1 MKEPTATKT
10 TERIKKEKPAH
21 GFWYYMPQYLRGF
34 EKNIVLTVIGS
45 IVAGVCVAI
54 QPLVIKYV
62 VDDGI
67 TPGVTGTVTKQH
79 AIATVACLCAFYV
92 FISLIRLFSYRFA
105 TYNVLQ
111 AQEGALF
118 KMRSRFFSHIQH
130 LCMRFHD
137 KTPSGDLYNSIMGS
151 PMASIKTF
159 LHNIIINVPYQ
170 VISFAISMVA
180 LFSYDWILTLS
191 MLGIA
196 CVMIL
201 LNRLSRMKIRRVSR
215 ALLSAET
222 EASKYITDM
231 LQGSEAVKLY
241 SIEDNAVRDFDER
254 LSSLKQAGIQ
264 SSFTNI
270 KEAMKPELANY
281 VGNALV
287 YFVGAFVCL
296 YRGVSTGTLFAFL
309 TSMGSILSTLS
320 MWLGMALT
328 KNSVDVAMDKINA
341 VINEATSTPDVDEG
355 HTRSIEIERM
365 TASADGLPCIEF
377 KNVSFGY
384 DDRMIF
390 DNFSCQMKYG
400 ESIALVGSSGSG
412 KSTLTKLIMRLYE
425 INGGSVLLHGRDVRD
440 YNTHELRYSFGVV
453 PQNPFIFRGTIWDN
467 IRIVRPDAP
476 NIDVI
481 NAMEVARVH
490 EFVNNLPMGWS
501 TQIGDGALSLSGGQK
516 QRIAIARA
524 ILKNPDILIFDEAT
538 SALDNI
544 SERHIQEAMEEL
556 MKTHTVIIVAHRLS
570 TIKNVDRILVFDNG
584 KIVQEG
590 KFDVL
595 ANQEGMFRNMLY
607 N

>member
-1 MKEPTATKT
+1 MKTPRSLAKKV
-10 TERIKKEKPAH
+10 KKEKPAH
-21 GFWYYMPQYLRGF
+21 GFWHYMPTYLKGYK
-34 EKNIVLTVIGS
+34 KNIVLTVIGS
-45 IVAGVCVAI
+45 IIAGICVAV

-62 VDDGI
+62 VDNGI
-67 TPGVTGTVTKQH
+67 TPGMTGEIAKRS
-79 AIATVACLCAFYV
+79 AITAVAILCAFYIG
-92 FISLIRLFSYRFA
+92 ISVLRLLSYRFA

-151 PMASIKTF
+151 PMATIKTY

-191 MLGIA
+191 MLLIA
-196 CVMIL
+196 CVMIA
-201 LNRLSRMKIRRVSR
+201 LNRLSRMKIRRVSH

-241 SIEDNAVRDFDER
+241 SIEDNAVRDFDDR
-254 LSSLKQAGIQ
+254 LNSLKQAGIR

-281 VGNALV
+281 IGNAMV

-320 MWLGMALT
+320 SWLGMALT

-341 VINEATSTPDVDEG
+341 VINEATSTPEIDEG
-355 HTRSIEIERM
+355 HTRSIEVERIS
-365 TASADGLPCIEF
+365 ASREGKPCIEF
-377 KNVSFGY
+377 ENLSFGY

-390 DNFSCQMKYG
+390 DNFNCQMQYG
-400 ESIALVGSSGSG
+400 ESVALVGGSGSG
-412 KSTLTKLIMRLYE
+412 KSTLTKLVMRLYE
-425 INGGSVLLHGRDVRD
+425 ANEGSVKLHGHDVRD

-481 NAMEVARVH
+481 NAMEIARVH

-524 ILKNPDILIFDEAT
+524 VLKNPDILIFDEAT

-570 TIKNVDRILVFDNG
+570 TIKNVDRILVFDKG
-584 KIVQEG
+584 KVVQEG
-590 KFDVL
+590 NFDQL